1 MISSANKQATK
12 MVHVERVDRLNVSL
26 FLLFQFSYEHVSKMR
41 LFGLCACVRTCTRV
55 CMRARRVCV
64 CVCALANRQVE
75 KGNEGVP
82 VSHFICRKLQII
94 AYLTSA
100 DYQFQ
105 PSHGSLAG

>member
-1 MISSANKQATK
+1 MNMSAKCGCL
-12 MVHVERVDRLNVSL
+12 VCVR
-26 FLLFQFSYEHVSKMR
+26 
-41 LFGLCACVRTCTRV
+41 ACVRVHV
-55 CMRARRVCV
+55 CACEHDVCV